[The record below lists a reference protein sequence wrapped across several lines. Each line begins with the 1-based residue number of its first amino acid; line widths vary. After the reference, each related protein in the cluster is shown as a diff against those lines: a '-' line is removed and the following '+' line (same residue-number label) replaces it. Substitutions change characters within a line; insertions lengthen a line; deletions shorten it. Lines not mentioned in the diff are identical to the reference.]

1 MRNTKL
7 HYGWIVLLGIIL
19 IRGFAGGGLNT
30 TSGLFLLP
38 VSNDIGVG
46 IGTLSIY
53 LSITSIVLVFW
64 FPFAGRLI
72 NKYDIRFVALC
83 AVILQA
89 GAFSLL
95 GLMNNVSGWYI
106 LAVPYAMGS
115 GILANLLGPILI
127 NRWFKKNTGL
137 ILGVQMAFV
146 GLFGAVLQP
155 LASSLIEGAG
165 WRNTYFILGGIT
177 FIVVILSIIFIIRDR
192 PENKNLKPYGYEEI
206 NNGNNNKTV
215 KSVEIPEKKALSSA
229 SFFLL
234 LFFMISLTGVGV
246 FTQHIPTYGSAI
258 GYSVKQTGSALS
270 FTSLGTA
277 IGSIAIGIICDRL
290 GSLKTCYGL
299 IIVGIAA
306 VIGFLISS
314 GGIYV
319 FFISAF
325 LHGLVS
331 AGIMVLSPIL
341 TIEFYGQQDYEK
353 IYAKV
358 SMGAPLASIILV
370 PAYGFIYDITGGY
383 FFVLIGM
390 IVLLLAAMFCIG
402 YGWKMRCTSE
412 GCPTFRKKA

>member
-206 NNGNNNKTV
+206 NNDNNNKTV

-229 SFFLL
+229 SFFC
-234 LFFMISLTGVGV
+234 F
-246 FTQHIPTYGSAI
+246 
-258 GYSVKQTGSALS
+258 
-270 FTSLGTA
+270 
-277 IGSIAIGIICDRL
+277 C
-290 GSLKTCYGL
+290 
-299 IIVGIAA
+299 
-306 VIGFLISS
+306 FL
-314 GGIYV
+314 
-319 FFISAF
+319 
-325 LHGLVS
+325 
-331 AGIMVLSPIL
+331 
-341 TIEFYGQQDYEK
+341 
-353 IYAKV
+353 
-358 SMGAPLASIILV
+358 
-370 PAYGFIYDITGGY
+370 
-383 FFVLIGM
+383 
-390 IVLLLAAMFCIG
+390 
-402 YGWKMRCTSE
+402 
-412 GCPTFRKKA
+412 

>member
-19 IRGFAGGGLNT
+19 IRGFTGGGLNT

-155 LASSLIEGAG
+155 LASSLIEGTG

-299 IIVGIAA
+299 IIVGITA

-358 SMGAPLASIILV
+358 LMGAPLASIILV